1 MFKTKKFKVLIS
13 ALVIFSMAMMYGYSP
28 IANAASLESAK
39 DTLSTSE
46 PGVTATHTIVIDMT
60 DANPL
65 SGGEYIKVT
74 FANDFT
80 TVSNANA
87 TCPTGT
93 TAGGSG
99 QEITCTVTAGGF
111 LAATS
116 TQTVTVTSVT
126 NPSTN
131 GDYTVDVGTYDSGN
145 TEIEATQMKVY
156 IIETVSVT
164 AHVDSTLSFAV
175 GTSTPSDSAINGVNI
190 SGTSTPTTIPFGTIQ
205 PETQYMMAQILTV
218 STNADS
224 GYVVTVQQS
233 DDMKNAAGADIDPL
247 ITSAT
252 TTWPAD
258 VTTNLNIADESTYGY
273 MAITTDDSDYH
284 FGDGY
289 EGFNG
294 TTPIAVMTHDGPAGG
309 TGTGVG
315 TTRVGYSIEITN
327 VQEAGDYSNT
337 LTYICTPTY

>member
-1 MFKTKKFKVLIS
+1 MFKTKKFKVALS
-13 ALVIFSMAMMYGYSP
+13 ALIIFSMALMYGYGP
-28 IANAASLESAK
+28 VANAASLESAK

-65 SGGEYIKVT
+65 SENEYVKIS
-74 FANDFT
+74 FAADFT
-80 TVSNANA
+80 GVSNTNA
-87 TCPTGT
+87 TCPAGT

-99 QEITCTVTAGGF
+99 QDITCTVDAGGF

-116 TQTVTVTSVT
+116 TQTIEVTTVT
-126 NPSTN
+126 NPGTN
-131 GDYTVDVGTYDSGN
+131 GDYDVTVGTYDSGDA
-145 TEIEATQMKVY
+145 EIEATQIKVY

-175 GTSTPSDSAINGVNI
+175 GTSTPSDSAINGVTLT
-190 SGTSTPTTIPFGTIQ
+190 GTSTPTTIPFGTIN
-205 PETQYMMAQILTV
+205 PETQYMMAQVLTV

-233 DDMKNAAGADIDPL
+233 DNMKNAAGADIDPL
-247 ITSAT
+247 VTSAT

-258 VTTNLNIADESTYGY
+258 VTTSLDIANEATYGY
-273 MAITTDDSDYH
+273 MAITTDDSDYM

-294 TTPIAVMTHDGPAGG
+294 TTPISVMTHDGPAGG
-309 TGTGVG
+309 TGTGLG